1 MHTSSRFIEDDLNNR
16 GYLWIPRV
24 YAQEIKVDFIA
35 DRTARSL
42 SPRSFFNGRS
52 SIVTF
57 ISQALIYVMPVYIN
71 SLHLFDPF
79 IAFLPS
85 NSSPRTIGRTFIAI
99 IIPISFRFYFQ
110 LGNLFF
116 LLSLLPFNFQKQ
128 HLTKL
133 LFWILSLFSLLSQ
146 NKYSFSD
153 SIISCLYI

>member
-1 MHTSSRFIEDDLNNR
+1 MHSSSRFIEDDLNNR
-16 GYLWIPRV
+16 GYLRIPRV

-42 SPRSFFNGRS
+42 SPRSFFNRRS

-85 NSSPRTIGRTFIAI
+85 NSSAGTISRTFIATI
-99 IIPISFRFYFQ
+99 MPISFRFQFLIRKFTLFLIFATFCFQ
-110 LGNLFF
+110 FPKAKSYEIIIFNFIFTFF
-116 LLSLLPFNFQKQ
+116 LI
-128 HLTKL
+128 TK
-133 LFWILSLFSLLSQ
+133 
-146 NKYSFSD
+146 
-153 SIISCLYI
+153 

>member
-1 MHTSSRFIEDDLNNR
+1 MHTSSQFIEDDLNNR

-79 IAFLPS
+79 IAILPS
-85 NSSPRTIGRTFIAI
+85 IATNDRSNVHCYHYTDIVSFLFPIRKFILSFILATVQFPEATSYEI
-99 IIPISFRFYFQ
+99 IILNFIFIFSFI
-110 LGNLFF
+110 
-116 LLSLLPFNFQKQ
+116 
-128 HLTKL
+128 TK
-133 LFWILSLFSLLSQ
+133 
-146 NKYSFSD
+146 
-153 SIISCLYI
+153 

>member
-1 MHTSSRFIEDDLNNR
+1 MHSSSRFIEDDLNNR

-42 SPRSFFNGRS
+42 SPRSFFNGRT

-85 NSSPRTIGRTFIAI
+85 NSSAGTISRTFIATI
-99 IIPISFRFYFQ
+99 MPISFRFYFQ
-110 LGNLFF
+110 LGNLLSF
-116 LLSLLPFNFQKQ
+116 LSLLPSVFNFQKQ
-128 HLTKL
+128 NLTKL
-133 LFWILSLFSLLSQ
+133 LFSILSLLFFKS
-146 NKYSFSD
+146 K
-153 SIISCLYI
+153 